1 MSLDDQERRQ
11 RTLDNIR
18 EGLQT
23 GRLSLGTGIRRLRRE
38 ITGLTQTD
46 FARMARISLRTLRQ
60 LEQDEGNPTL
70 ATLQAVFRP
79 FGLGMG
85 VVPLK
90 RH

>member
-11 RTLDNIR
+11 RTLDDIR
-18 EGLQT
+18 EGLQS
-23 GRLSLGTGIRRLRRE
+23 GRLSLGAGVRRLRRE
-38 ITGLTQTD
+38 ITGFTQTD

-85 VVPLK
+85 VIPLK
-90 RH
+90 RR

>member
-11 RTLDNIR
+11 RTLDDIR
-18 EGLQT
+18 EGLQS
-23 GRLSLGTGIRRLRRE
+23 GRLSLGAGVRRLRRE
-38 ITGLTQTD
+38 VTGLTQTD

-85 VVPLK
+85 VIPLK
-90 RH
+90 RR

>member
-1 MSLDDQERRQ
+1 MSLDDQALRQ
-11 RTLDNIR
+11 RALDDIR

-23 GRLSLGTGIRRLRRE
+23 GRLSLGAGVRQLRRE
-38 ITGLTQTD
+38 ITGLTQAD

-70 ATLQAVFRP
+70 ATLQAVLRP

-85 VVPLK
+85 VVSSK
-90 RH
+90 HR

>member
-11 RTLDNIR
+11 RTLDDIR
-18 EGLQT
+18 EGLQS
-23 GRLSLGTGIRRLRRE
+23 GRLSLGAGVRRLRRE

-85 VVPLK
+85 VIPLK
-90 RH
+90 RR